1 MRTRSSIGLLIL
13 LFFLLLTHSYSVES
27 SAQASMPHSLSRSLN
42 EPVQVG
48 FGSGTFAA
56 PPPPP
61 PPPPP
66 PDGDPPPPT
75 PPPDEGGNG
84 GGGCGGGA
92 TDNVIV
98 IVVDVG
104 EFSQGTNPPQPVST
118 DLIAFDLV
126 NGIGQSQSVGIV
138 DVSTLPFLNQENE
151 LINAGEIDPATAV
164 SYTPYAGYGVGYS
177 VSVTEH
183 VSGDQSSPNSVGL
196 VTVTVKDGQGNVV
209 FTNQVTGWG
218 GNFAP
223 IEEQV
228 SSNLNA
234 FFNSVITEECPPPS
248 SGGP

>member
-1 MRTRSSIGLLIL
+1 MRTRSIVGLLIL
-13 LFFLLLTHSYSVES
+13 LFFLLTHACSLES
-27 SAQASMPHSLSRSLN
+27 SAHASTPHSTSCSLG

-48 FGSGTFAA
+48 FGPRTSAA

-66 PDGDPPPPT
+66 PDDGDPPPPT
-75 PPPDEGGNG
+75 PPPDENG

-104 EFSQGTNPPQPVST
+104 EFSQGTNPPQPVTT
-118 DLIAFDLV
+118 DLIVVDLV

-138 DVSTLPFLNQENE
+138 SVSTLPFLNQENE
-151 LINAGEIDPATAV
+151 LINAGEIDPSTAV

-183 VSGDQSSPNSVGL
+183 VSGDQSSPNSVGM
-196 VTVTVKDGQGNVV
+196 VTVTVKDSQGNVV

-223 IEEQV
+223 IEDQA

-234 FFNSVITEECPPPS
+234 FFNSIITQNEECPIVPP
-248 SGGP
+248 